1 MRGKRKRRGD
11 GMMTSRAAIVFLFG
25 YRFGIV
31 DSGMKRQPGTPADA
45 EQIVCAAVTAFGRG
59 AKSMRVAP
67 PAVESVRRKFIPKI
81 SSALESPEWQADW
94 RCEQVYVRAYAEALG
109 QRARALAAED
119 KRKLIMPADI
129 DAATTKMRGYMPI
142 AGRWCPV

>member
-1 MRGKRKRRGD
+1 VFG
-11 GMMTSRAAIVFLFG
+11 SAAMV
-25 YRFGIV
+25 V
-31 DSGMKRQPGTPADA
+31 DPSMKRQPCTLADA

-67 PAVESVRRKFIPKI
+67 PAVESVRRKFIPSI
-81 SSALESPEWQADW
+81 SSALESPDWQADW
-94 RCEQVYVRAYAEALG
+94 RREQVYLRAYAEALG
-109 QRARALAAED
+109 QRARTLAAED
-119 KRKLIMPADI
+119 RRTIILPADI